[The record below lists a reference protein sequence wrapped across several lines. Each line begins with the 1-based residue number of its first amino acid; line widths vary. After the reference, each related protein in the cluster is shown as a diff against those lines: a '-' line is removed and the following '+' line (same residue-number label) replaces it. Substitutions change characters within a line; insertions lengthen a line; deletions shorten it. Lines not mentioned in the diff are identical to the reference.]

1 MFMSLGMMLIGE
13 WTAAAVFWF
22 TLAFLMHYDVDYYNN
37 NQRWNEWELKFANME
52 KDI

>member
-1 MFMSLGMMLIGE
+1 MNIYKWFGVGSMFMSLGMMLIGE

-37 NQRWNEWELKFANME
+37 NQR
-52 KDI
+52 